1 VRIKLLVLVAVLVS
15 GSVLAGVRQVDE
27 YQWEG
32 VGRIVA
38 IGDLHGDYENYLAAL
53 RAAGLIDRKDKW
65 AGGETHLVQTGDI
78 PDRGPDTARII
89 EHITRLA
96 QQAERK
102 GGRVH
107 NLMGNHEAMNVYGD
121 LRYVHEGEYEAFV
134 TRNSAQLRDRYYE
147 LYLKALETQDPEGF
161 AALPEDHRDKWDL
174 EHPLGWVEH
183 RQAWDPAWNPE
194 GEYANWVMG
203 RKVAIRIN
211 DNLFVHGG
219 ISGFY
224 CQNRLDWL
232 TEKAVAGL
240 RDFDPLAPGILED
253 EFGPLWYRG
262 LSGEEPR
269 AAPETVDAILAQHGV
284 GRIVVG
290 HTPTS
295 GVIWPQYDG
304 KVVMI
309 DTGVAKAYGGHVAYL
324 EITPEGLFAGYP
336 GGKLPLPSG
345 GGDLIAYL
353 EQVIKMAQDNPHLQR
368 RLQQLRQA
376 GQQAPT
382 TAEPP
387 TADTASGGAAPAAG
401 EPAGVPGESPPPAV
415 TVPIC
420 GIAQ

>member
-1 VRIKLLVLVAVLVS
+1 MKFLILMAVLLCS
-15 GSVLAGVRQVDE
+15 SALAGVRQVDE

-53 RAAGLIDRKDKW
+53 RAAGLIDRKGKW
-65 AGGETHLVQTGDI
+65 VGGETHLVQTGDI
-78 PDRGPDTARII
+78 PDRGPDTAKII
-89 EHITRLA
+89 AHMTRLA

-121 LRYVHEGEYEAFV
+121 LRYVHEGEYAAFV

-147 LYLKALETQDPEGF
+147 LYLQALEAQDPAGF
-161 AALPEDHRDKWDL
+161 AALSEDHRQKWDL

-194 GEYANWVMG
+194 GEYANWVLG

-240 RDFDPLAPGILED
+240 RDFDPQAPGILED

-269 AAPETVDAILAQHGV
+269 AAPETVDAILAQHAI

-295 GVIWPQYDG
+295 GVIWPQYEG
-304 KVVMI
+304 KVVMS
-309 DTGVAKAYGGHVAYL
+309 DTGVGKAYGGHVAYL
-324 EITPEGLFAGYP
+324 EITPQGLFAGYP

-345 GGDLIAYL
+345 GNDLIAYL
-353 EQVIKMAQDNPHLQR
+353 EQVIKLAPDNPHLQR

-376 GQQAPT
+376 GEPA
-382 TAEPP
+382 PP
-387 TADTASGGAAPAAG
+387 TVEPAPGEAAPAAG
-401 EPAGVPGESPPPAV
+401 EAAAVPGESAPPAV